1 MPVSEGLARGSRY
14 RIIGPVS
21 PIHRWRA
28 CRRHTFIGGGVTV
41 SSGNLRDIH
50 SLGRSRVIA
59 SLAGGRPLR
68 YSSEVIWLRR
78 IAAVLAL
85 FVVLPGAGEALENVV
100 HLVAQGHSAHAG
112 GTSDRHQP
120 PSREHGCTGAFH
132 LCHCC
137 PSASAVLSS
146 VGNIQQVQTARIAAP
161 CAFAEPVSFTLSTLE
176 RPPRT

>member
-1 MPVSEGLARGSRY
+1 VKDLHPGRVTESSA
-14 RIIGPVS
+14 
-21 PIHRWRA
+21 
-28 CRRHTFIGGGVTV
+28 RRHRFIGGGAVGVTV
-41 SSGNLRDIH
+41 SSAGASPFHLENFEIFTASAD
-50 SLGRSRVIA
+50 RVLSPRWRA
-59 SLAGGRPLR
+59 AWPLR

-146 VGNIQQVQTARIAAP
+146 VGNLQQVQTARIAAP
-161 CAFAEPVSFTLSTLE
+161 SAFAEPVSITLSTLE